1 MGSIPP
7 GAVGIFGKV
16 PAQGDYLRAGALGSA
31 ARALDGWLAQGLD
44 AQKRAGGKLPA
55 ARFLFRCAE
64 VKDVLVG
71 SLVPSRDAVGREFP
85 LCVVAT
91 FSAAELAPG
100 FAALP
105 VGFDAFFGGAEALL
119 AGAGAR
125 KALELADG
133 LRGVVVPAA
142 AELGLSLAGL
152 RARFASTPA
161 TALLEDGGLVGDV
174 RAYALSTFA
183 AACQSA
189 RGTAAGKAAIV
200 LDCPARRPET
210 ACAWL
215 DLARRLGGFS
225 EAPPSAFWTSD
236 RLLLGLG
243 VAASAIVPALAR
255 PDAPPQQ
262 IWPLHT
268 RNADAAAR
276 AKQGLPPAYRR
287 VLDDPH
293 ATVDDVLAAAG
304 GA

>member
-31 ARALDGWLAQGLD
+31 ARAFDGWLAQGLD
-44 AQKRAGGKLPA
+44 ALKRGGGKLPPV
-55 ARFLFRCAE
+55 RFLYRCAE
-64 VKDVLVG
+64 AKDVLVG
-71 SLVPSRDAVGREFP
+71 TFVPSRDAVGREFP
-85 LCVVAT
+85 LAVVAT
-91 FSAAELAPG
+91 FGAGELVAG

-105 VGFDAFFGGAEALL
+105 VAFDGFFAGAEALL
-119 AGAGAR
+119 AGAPAK
-125 KALELADG
+125 KALELTDA
-133 LRGVVVPAA
+133 LRGVAPPAA

-152 RARFASTPA
+152 RARFSAMPA
-161 TALLEDGGLVGDV
+161 TALLEDGGLAGDV

-200 LDCPARRPET
+200 LDCPARSPEA

-215 DLARRLGGFS
+215 DLARRSGGFS
-225 EAPPSAFWTSD
+225 DAPPSAFWTAD

-243 VAASAIVPALAR
+243 VASSAIVPSLAR

-268 RNADAAAR
+268 KSADAASR
-276 AKQGLPPAYRR
+276 AKQSLSPALRR
-287 VLDDPH
+287 VLDDPG
-293 ATVDDVLAAAG
+293 ATVDAVLAAAG

>member
-31 ARALDGWLAQGLD
+31 ARALDGWFAQGLD
-44 AQKRAGGKLPA
+44 ALKRGGGKLLS

-64 VKDVLVG
+64 SKDVLVG
-71 SLVPSRDAVGREFP
+71 AFVPSRDAVGREFP
-85 LCVVAT
+85 LTVVAT
-91 FSAAELAPG
+91 FGAGELVPG

-105 VGFDAFFGGAEALL
+105 VGFDGFFEGAEALL
-119 AGAGAR
+119 AGAPSK
-125 KALELADG
+125 KALELTDA
-133 LRGVVVPAA
+133 LRGVALPAA
-142 AELGLSLAGL
+142 TELGLSMAGL
-152 RARFASTPA
+152 RARFGALSA
-161 TALLEDGGLVGDV
+161 TALLDEGGLVGDV
-174 RAYALSTFA
+174 RAYALATFA

-189 RGTAAGKAAIV
+189 RGTAAGKAAVV
-200 LDCPARRPET
+200 LDCPARSPEMV
-210 ACAWL
+210 CAWL

-225 EAPPSAFWTSD
+225 DAPPSAFWTSD

-243 VAASAIVPALAR
+243 VASSAIVASLAR

-268 RNADAAAR
+268 KSADAAAR
-276 AKQGLPPAYRR
+276 ARQSLSPTLRR
-287 VLDDPH
+287 VLDDPG
-293 ATVDDVLAAAG
+293 ATVDAVLVAAG